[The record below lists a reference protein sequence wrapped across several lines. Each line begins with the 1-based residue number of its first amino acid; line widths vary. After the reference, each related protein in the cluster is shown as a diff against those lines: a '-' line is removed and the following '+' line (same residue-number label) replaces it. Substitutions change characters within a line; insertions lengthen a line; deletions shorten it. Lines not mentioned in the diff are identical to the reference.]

1 MTKVFTS
8 SHIKELKDALKN
20 SNYAPYHRRLQAI
33 LLRSEGLSFQKVAD
47 LTGYVPQTV
56 KNQVDK
62 YFYEGLS
69 AIIKETRGG
78 RHRNYLTVEQEQAFF
93 KKILDSSLD
102 TGELVTTTLLFEA
115 YQEEIGQEV
124 PRQTFYALLK
134 RHGWR
139 KVTPRPEHPKKADAQ
154 TIVASKNKIFIQ
166 EDKKAF

>member
-69 AIIKETRGG
+69 AIVKETRGG
-78 RHRNYLTVEQEQAFF
+78 RHRNYLIVEQEQAFF

-102 TGELVTTTLLFEA
+102 TGELVTTLLFEA

>member
-69 AIIKETRGG
+69 AIVKETRGG